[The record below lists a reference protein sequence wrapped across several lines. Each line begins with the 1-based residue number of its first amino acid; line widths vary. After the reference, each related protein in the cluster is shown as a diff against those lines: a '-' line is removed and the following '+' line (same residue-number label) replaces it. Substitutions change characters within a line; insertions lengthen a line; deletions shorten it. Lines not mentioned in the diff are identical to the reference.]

1 MSEKPK
7 LSLYFKKEKPLTFW
21 IVVTGLLTNVLIIW
35 IPVLQGYMID
45 SVLNAVGNLI
55 SIVLFFVG
63 VVVLVQFLRFWKRY
77 LVRKFENRTVREIR
91 ETIYGNIL
99 ESSIDSMT
107 QHTAGSLM
115 NKIIGDVNI
124 VSEGLRKIITEIFD
138 TCVMLVGYIIIMC
151 FADIRLTLL
160 SCLFI
165 PVGVTISKLLKAKVS
180 YYNNI
185 YREAKGDINDT
196 IYQNVTHAVFFR
208 LMGLQEQ
215 FGNAF
220 KRQLPGLRKKA
231 IKASFFDTGLTPLY
245 NTIAL
250 LGVVFVIIYGAR
262 NVESGSWTIGQF
274 SSFIVMF
281 AAVARKSGMISTYI
295 TLWQKTYVSWAR
307 LKEHL
312 ELVAAAAEEGE
323 AVSLTTPVSLK
334 FENIGFE
341 YENGDESTDK
351 NIEKSTDK
359 NTEKSTDKN
368 TEKSKNEST
377 DEQLIENLS
386 FEATAGQII
395 GIAGPVASGKS
406 TILKLLTTE
415 KPVQGKVTI
424 NDLNVS
430 TLSTRQK
437 AEIIAYKPHESE
449 LFSGTIKENI
459 IFDKETCP
467 EPLLEG
473 TALEHDLDTIANGLD
488 THIGAGLSILSGGQM
503 DRISLARTLYTSKNI
518 ILLDDPFSA
527 LDTET
532 EMHIMSYLRE
542 NFKDSVIIITSHRF
556 GIFPLTDMMIFLDG
570 AGGYIKGSHD
580 ELLEQN
586 TLYSEIYNTQ
596 KGVM

>member
-1 MSEKPK
+1 MKEHPK

-21 IVVTGLLTNVLIIW
+21 IIVTGLLTNVLIIW
-35 IPVLQGYMID
+35 IPVLQGNMID
-45 SVLNAVGNLI
+45 SVLNAAPNLLL
-55 SIVLFFVG
+55 IVLFFVG

-91 ETIYGNIL
+91 KTIYDNIL
-99 ESSIDSMT
+99 ESPIETMT

-138 TCVMLVGYIIIMC
+138 TCVMLVGYIAIMC
-151 FADIRLTLL
+151 FADLRLTLL

-180 YYNNI
+180 HYNNV
-185 YREAKGDINDT
+185 YREAKGEINDT

-220 KRQLPGLRKKA
+220 KQQLPGLRKKA
-231 IKASFFDTGLTPLY
+231 VRASFFDTGLTPLY
-245 NTIAL
+245 NTVAL
-250 LGVVFVIIYGAR
+250 TGVIFVIIFGAQ
-262 NVESGSWTIGQF
+262 NVETGTWTIGQF

-312 ELVAAAAEEGE
+312 EPVVTEKDDREIL
-323 AVSLTTPVSLK
+323 SQTQPVSLK
-334 FENIGFE
+334 FENVGFD
-341 YENGDESTDK
+341 YDNENADET
-351 NIEKSTDK
+351 
-359 NTEKSTDKN
+359 
-368 TEKSKNEST
+368 
-377 DEQLIENLS
+377 LIQNLS
-386 FEATAGQII
+386 FEAEAGQIV

-415 KPVQGKVTI
+415 KPVHGEVTI
-424 NDLNVS
+424 NDHDVS
-430 TLSTRQK
+430 TLTAWQK
-437 AEIIAYKPHESE
+437 SGIIAYKPHESE

-459 IFDKETCP
+459 VFDSEENP
-467 EPLLEG
+467 DDILEG
-473 TALEHDLDTIANGLD
+473 TALKHDLETIANGID
-488 THIGAGLSILSGGQM
+488 THIGAGTSILSGGQQ
-503 DRISLARTLYTSKNI
+503 DRVSLARTLFASKNI

-532 EMHIMSYLRE
+532 EMHIMNYLRE
-542 NFKDSVIIITSHRF
+542 NYKNSLIIITSHRF

-570 AGGYIKGSHD
+570 TGGYIKGTHN

-586 TLYSEIYNTQ
+586 SLYREIYNIQ
-596 KGVM
+596 KGAATL

>member
-21 IVVTGLLTNVLIIW
+21 IIVSGLLTNVLIIW

-45 SVLNAVGNLI
+45 SVLNAVENLI
-55 SIVLFFVG
+55 LIVLFFVG
-63 VVVLVQFLRFWKRY
+63 IVVLVQFLRFWKRY

-91 ETIYGNIL
+91 NTIYNNIL
-99 ESSIDSMT
+99 ENTIESMT

-138 TCVMLVGYIIIMC
+138 TCVMLIGYIVIMC

-185 YREAKGDINDT
+185 YREAKGEINDT

-231 IKASFFDTGLTPLY
+231 VKASFFDTGLTPLY

-250 LGVVFVIIYGAR
+250 IGVVFAIIYGAR
-262 NVESGSWTIGQF
+262 NVEAGSWTIGQF

-312 ELVAAAAEEGE
+312 EPVAAEEGE
-323 AVSLTTPVSLK
+323 LVSPTAPVLLK
-334 FENIGFE
+334 FENVGFE
-341 YENGDESTDK
+341 YEIANDG
-351 NIEKSTDK
+351 
-359 NTEKSTDKN
+359 
-368 TEKSKNEST
+368 T
-377 DEQLIENLS
+377 DEQLIKNLS
-386 FEATAGQII
+386 FEAAAGQII

-415 KPVQGKVTI
+415 KPVRGKVTI
-424 NDLNVS
+424 NELDIS
-430 TLSTRQK
+430 TLNTRQK
-437 AEIIAYKPHESE
+437 AGIIAYKPHESE

-459 IFDKETCP
+459 IFDNESCP
-467 EPLLEG
+467 ENLLEG
-473 TALEHDLDTIANGLD
+473 TALQHDLGTIPNGLD

-532 EMHIMSYLRE
+532 EMHIMNYLRE
-542 NFKDSVIIITSHRF
+542 NYKDSVIIITSHRF

-570 AGGYIKGSHD
+570 TGGYIKGSHN

-586 TLYSEIYNTQ
+586 SLYREIYNTQ
-596 KGVM
+596 KGAAVL